1 MTQSLCGGFVY
12 LLIEREF
19 RRLPEA
25 RRVYKIGLT
34 KDVVERLRGYPKGS
48 RAIAVVRVND
58 PVAAEAAIMN
68 AFDGTFPRRPD
79 IGREYYGGRLELL
92 ATVFFDVVKT
102 HVAGGSALVE
112 DGDEDGEDVDD
123 HDDAVDVGNDH
134 VADACDSADGDRG
147 AAVSDD
153 VDMRAS
159 AFIRVFIGGG
169 TAEPG
174 PIKLEDLHMLYT
186 NWLRPSERRL
196 TARRLRSIAVVGFG
210 ATTASSLTG
219 EVVTFARAFRIAP
232 PSQID
237 AQTTVTRFLHE
248 RCIIGDTERES
259 VVRMNMAYAAWIAT
273 TKVTAANLPAT
284 MDAMGFVKK
293 NARVRG
299 GLPTKAYIGVRLA

>member
-112 DGDEDGEDVDD
+112 DGEDDGEDEECEEAVVEDD
-123 HDDAVDVGNDH
+123 EHDEEDIGGDVDVLDG
-134 VADACDSADGDRG
+134 SAGAAT

-159 AFIRVFIGGG
+159 AFIRVFLGGG

-174 PIKLEDLHMLYT
+174 PIKLEDLHRLYT
-186 NWLRPSERRL
+186 NWLRPAERRL
-196 TARRLRSIAVVGFG
+196 DARRLRSIAVHSFG
-210 ATTASSLTG
+210 ATTASSLAG

-232 PSQID
+232 PP
-237 AQTTVTRFLHE
+237 H
-248 RCIIGDTERES
+248 
-259 VVRMNMAYAAWIAT
+259 VVRT
-273 TKVTAANLPAT
+273 H
-284 MDAMGFVKK
+284 
-293 NARVRG
+293 
-299 GLPTKAYIGVRLA
+299 